1 MKRSIFCG
9 LLTAML
15 LSTPAQAVAAA
26 PAEETVRTERTVPV
40 QIDGHLLDWSGIV
53 RQGVTYVPLR
63 NLLDTLGG
71 WTLTWDAG
79 TRAAVAVSG
88 DRRLTADPT
97 ADTITLDGVSR
108 SGKVSVEQGRT
119 VVPLRLVGE
128 LLGAQVEWDGYLSGA
143 AVTSSDAAY
152 NAVDYYWLSRIISA
166 ESQGEPLE
174 GQIAV
179 GNVVLNRVASSQFP
193 DSIAGVVFDRQY
205 AVQFEPVE
213 NGTVYNHPYHL
224 SLEAAARVLDGE
236 TSVDG
241 ALYFYAPALS
251 PGTWI
256 NANRT
261 YLTTIGCHRFYL

>member
-9 LLTAML
+9 LLAAML
-15 LSTPAQAVAAA
+15 LSTPAQAAQV
-26 PAEETVRTERTVPV
+26 EQTERAERSVIV
-40 QIDGHLLDWSGIV
+40 QVDGHQLDSRGVV
-53 RQGVTYVPLR
+53 RDGVTYVSLR
-63 NLLDTLGG
+63 ALLDALGD

-79 TRAAVAVSG
+79 AAAAVAVSG
-88 DRRLTADPT
+88 DRTLIADPA
-97 ADTITLDGVSR
+97 ADTVTLDGVSH
-108 SGKVSVEQGRT
+108 SAGVSVEQGRT
-119 VVPLRLVGE
+119 MVPLRLVGE
-128 LLGAQVEWDGYLSGA
+128 LLGAVVEWDPYLSGA
-143 AVTSSDAAY
+143 AVTSAGAPY

-179 GNVVLNRVASSQFP
+179 GNVVLNRVESAQFP
-193 DSIAGVVFDRQY
+193 DSIAGVVFDRKH

-213 NGTVYNHPYHL
+213 NGTVYSDPYHL
-224 SLEAAARVLDGE
+224 SLEAAGRVLDGE
-236 TSVDG
+236 TTVDG
-241 ALYFYAPALS
+241 ALYFYAPDLS

>member
-9 LLTAML
+9 LLAAML
-15 LSTPAQAVAAA
+15 MSTPAQAAQIEQ
-26 PAEETVRTERTVPV
+26 AERAERSVIV
-40 QIDGHLLDWSGIV
+40 QVDGHWLDSRGVV
-53 RQGVTYVPLR
+53 RDGVTYVPLGT
-63 NLLDTLGG
+63 LLDALGD

-79 TRAAVAVSG
+79 TATAVAVSG
-88 DRRLTADPT
+88 DRTLIADPA
-97 ADTITLDGVSR
+97 ADTVTLDGTSH
-108 SGKVSVEQGRT
+108 SAGVSVEQGRT
-119 VVPLRLVGE
+119 MVPLRLVSE
-128 LLGAQVEWDGYLSGA
+128 LLGATVEWDPYLSGA
-143 AVTSSDAAY
+143 AVTSPDAAY

-179 GNVVLNRVASSQFP
+179 GNVVLNRVASDQFP
-193 DSIAGVVFDRQY
+193 DSIAGVVFDQKY

-224 SLEAAARVLDGE
+224 SLEAAERVLDGE
-236 TSVDG
+236 TTVDG
-241 ALYFYAPALS
+241 ALYFYAPDLS

-261 YLTTIGCHRFYL
+261 YLATIGCHRFYL